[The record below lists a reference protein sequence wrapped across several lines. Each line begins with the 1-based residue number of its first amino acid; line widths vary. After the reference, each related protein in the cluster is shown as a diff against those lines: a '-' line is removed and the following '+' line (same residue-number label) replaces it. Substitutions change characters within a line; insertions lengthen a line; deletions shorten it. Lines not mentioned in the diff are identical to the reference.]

1 MIRRPP
7 RSTLFPY
14 TTLFRSLHVP
24 QALSAF
30 FGIGLGLANTAL
42 LIAVQTSVEWRQRGV
57 ATASTMFART
67 IGGAPPGGGPRAPPS
82 PALLRDRPPSPGAA
96 GPLLRP
102 PPRARLGPGAVRAL
116 SGALRA

>member
-42 LIAVQTSVEWRQRGV
+42 LIAVQTSVEWRQRGG
-57 ATASTMFART
+57 ANASNMFART
-67 IGGAPPGGGPRAPPS
+67 IGGKNGKANVLNSDTSKSRIPS
-82 PALLRDRPPSPGAA
+82 STWIKKNPSKHNPK
-96 GPLLRP
+96 
-102 PPRARLGPGAVRAL
+102 
-116 SGALRA
+116 